1 MIKVTY
7 KKGVHM
13 KTTLKASAWFLGM
26 VLVAGLPALAAG
38 PADTPIAI
46 DSIESLQRI
55 GLDPAY
61 PLNGYYVLTQDI
73 DASATAEWNDGAG
86 FLPIG
91 ATPLMGQDLSLTDEE
106 NPANA
111 NKDLFFNGWFNGQG
125 FRIRGLYINRP
136 ENHGVGL
143 FHTLAATAVVVNVGI
158 EGGSITGA
166 HYVGGLA
173 GGNWSESVS
182 ACYSTAAVSGLSR
195 IGSLIGINRGFIDA
209 CYATGPVQGDHF
221 IGGLVGRN
229 YKGVIQECYAAGP
242 VSGNG
247 WVGGL
252 TGNAVEAEAI
262 ACFWDVT
269 ASGTTFSAGGTGEPT
284 ERLLLPGTYTAA
296 GWDFTTIWDIARGKG
311 YPCLKSIWK

>member
-1 MIKVTY
+1 MDKRISR
-7 KKGVHM
+7 
-13 KTTLKASAWFLGM
+13 ALGT
-26 VLVAGLPALAAG
+26 VGLIIVAGLPAMAAG
-38 PADTPIAI
+38 SASAPIAI
-46 DSIESLQRI
+46 GSVESLQRI

-73 DASATAEWNDGAG
+73 DASETAQWNNGAG

-91 ATPLMGQDLSLTDEE
+91 TAPSFGTPMDVTDEE
-106 NPANA
+106 SPDSGG
-111 NKDLFFNGWFNGQG
+111 KDLFFNGWFDGQG
-125 FRIRGLYINRP
+125 YRIRGLYINRP

-269 ASGTTFSAGGTGEPT
+269 TSGTSFSAGGTGEPT
-284 ERLLLPGTYTAA
+284 ERLLLPGTYTAS
-296 GWDFTTIWDIARGKG
+296 GWDFTAIWDIARGKG
-311 YPCLKSIWK
+311 YPRLKSLWK

>member
-1 MIKVTY
+1 
-7 KKGVHM
+7 M
-13 KTTLKASAWFLGM
+13 KTIRKVSVWSLAM
-26 VLVAGLPALAAG
+26 VLVSGLPALAAG

-46 DSIESLQRI
+46 DSIEALQRI

-73 DASATAEWNDGAG
+73 DASSTVEWNDGAG

-91 ATPLMGQDLSLTDEE
+91 ATPLMGQGLAVTDEE
-106 NPANA
+106 NLAVADKN
-111 NKDLFFNGWFNGQG
+111 LFFNGWFDGQG

-136 ENHGVGL
+136 ENNGVGL

-182 ACYSTAAVSGLSR
+182 ACFSTAAVSGISR
-195 IGSLIGINRGFIDA
+195 VGGLIGINRGFIDA
-209 CYATGPVQGDHF
+209 CYAMGPVQGDHF

-229 YKGVIQECYAAGP
+229 YKGVLQECYAAGQ
-242 VSGNG
+242 VAGNR

-252 TGNAVEAEAI
+252 TGNSVEAEAI
-262 ACFWDVT
+262 ACFWDVN
-269 ASGTTFSAGGTGEPT
+269 ASGTTFSAGGAGETT
-284 ERLLLPGTYTAA
+284 ERLMLRGTYTDA
-296 GWDFTTIWDIARGKG
+296 GWDFNTIWGLASGRG
-311 YPCLKSIWK
+311 YPYLTSLWQ